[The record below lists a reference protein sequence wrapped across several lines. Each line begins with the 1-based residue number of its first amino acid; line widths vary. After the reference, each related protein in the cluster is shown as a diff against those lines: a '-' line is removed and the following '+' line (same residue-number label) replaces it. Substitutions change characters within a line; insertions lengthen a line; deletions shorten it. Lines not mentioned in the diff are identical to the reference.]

1 MKATRAVVLSVSLLA
16 ACGDPVVPADDAASA
31 PPDAGIDAPPPP
43 PPDAG
48 PAMAIASVED
58 LGEIP
63 HPSDTVVG
71 RDGVSSGVIGGSRLW
86 TFGDTFLS
94 HVTPWDMSH
103 VATATGAWS
112 NDTLPL
118 TFEQPVD
125 ADGVPS
131 QLVPYTDDELAAN
144 TEDATD
150 GWALWPGAVI
160 DTGAADALLLFQ
172 IIKRTRGEG
181 FDGVAIGTAR
191 IGPRETVARRDP
203 GLLFSRSLPPE
214 SEGDLL
220 YGAGG
225 VAVIDDHAYFLGC
238 SGGGCRMARVPRTQA
253 DDRSAFEFYDG
264 SAWVADADAAAIVLS
279 GVNAASITWNAHL
292 GRYVSVSSR
301 LLSNDV
307 LVRTATAVEGPWPRS
322 GLVIRPSD
330 GGILAA
336 GEGTN
341 YLATEHAGLGDASGR
356 SIVISYSRPLGSFRG
371 EVRLARITF
380 E

>member
-1 MKATRAVVLSVSLLA
+1 MKRSVLLVLA
-16 ACGDPVVPADDAASA
+16 ALCGCGGPTEPELDAASIPLDA
-31 PPDAGIDAPPPP
+31 SSDSFVAPDAARTF
-43 PPDAG
+43 
-48 PAMAIASVED
+48 AIASVED

-63 HPSDTVVG
+63 HPSETVVG
-71 RDGVSSGVIGGSRLW
+71 RDGVSSGVIGGARLW

-112 NDTLPL
+112 NDALPL
-118 TFEQPVD
+118 VFEQPVD

-131 QLVPYTDDELAAN
+131 QLVPYTTEELDDNLV
-144 TEDATD
+144 DATD

-160 DTGAADALLLFQ
+160 DTGDDDALLLFQ
-172 IIKRTRGEG
+172 RIKRTMGVG
-181 FDGVAIGTAR
+181 FDGVGIGTAR
-191 IGPRETVARRDP
+191 IRPRETVARRDEA
-203 GLLFSRSLPPE
+203 LLFERSLPPD
-214 SEGDLL
+214 SVGDVL

-225 VAVIDDHAYFLGC
+225 VSVIGETAYFLGC
-238 SGGGCRMARVPRTQA
+238 DAGCRLARVPRTRA
-253 DDRSAFEFYDG
+253 DDRSAFEFFDG
-264 SAWVADADAAAIVLS
+264 STWVTDIDAAEVVLR
-279 GVNAASITWNAHL
+279 GVNAASISWNEHL

-301 LLSNDV
+301 VLSNDV
-307 LVRTATAVEGPWPRS
+307 LVRTAPAIEGPWPTT
-322 GLVIRPSD
+322 GLVITPSE

-336 GEGTN
+336 GEGN
-341 YLATEHAGLGDASGR
+341 DYLAMEQAGLGDASGR